1 MKYKN
6 LKYSNVLNFLNME
19 LYKFLLYVYFMAHI
33 IYLQENVINFTENE
47 IRYNFYTETEFM
59 KYLTIMN
66 LFH

>member
-1 MKYKN
+1 
-6 LKYSNVLNFLNME
+6 ME